1 MMVGRKQE
9 MIYDETL
16 VHEIDAERVGVK
28 ALSIIRCLLVV
39 VELAWTWGTQ
49 QTVLEAG
56 DEVAMVMT

>member
-1 MMVGRKQE
+1 MVGRKQE

-16 VHEIDAERVGVK
+16 VHENDAERVGVK